1 MKILAVSDGRR
12 GIENQALGLA
22 EAVARQS
29 NRDCDVQTH
38 RIANSPA
45 FAALP
50 ASVQR
55 LSRQQCDLPDAD
67 LVIGCGRQAIA
78 PLLALRR
85 SGRDAFIVYVQDPRT
100 NVARFDLIV
109 APLHDGLTGPN
120 VETMIGSPNRITRD
134 SIIGGTLS
142 QAGRLRAL
150 PMPRAMIA
158 IGGTSRTHA
167 MHEPTIKTHIDA
179 GRALLAR
186 GYSLVITTSRRTP
199 GSALTAWQDFVAGR
213 NNVWLH
219 TPDSD
224 GENPYFAF
232 LGGAD
237 IILVTE
243 DSTNML
249 TEACAT
255 GKPVYRLPMDG
266 KRGNGT
272 PGKFAQLYAALEDRC
287 HVTRWDPD
295 QGAPRPYPALDE
307 TNRIAARILTRIAA
321 R

>member
-29 NRDCDVQTH
+29 GRACDVQTH
-38 RIANSPA
+38 RITNSPA

-50 ASVQR
+50 ASLQR
-55 LSRQQCDLPDAD
+55 LSRRQFDLPDAD

-78 PLLALRR
+78 PFIALQKSNRN
-85 SGRDAFIVYVQDPRT
+85 AFTVYIQDPRT
-100 NVARFDLIV
+100 DPARFDLIV

-134 SIIGGTLS
+134 AIIGGTLS
-142 QAGRLRAL
+142 HAGRLGAL

-158 IGGTSRTHA
+158 VGGTSRNHA
-167 MHEPTIKTHIDA
+167 LHGPTIKAHIDA

-186 GYSLVITTSRRTP
+186 GNSLLITTSRRTP
-199 GSALTAWQDFVAGR
+199 DLALKAWQDFAADR

-224 GENPYFAF
+224 GDNPYFAF

-237 IILVTE
+237 FILVTE

-266 KRGNGT
+266 K
-272 PGKFAQLYAALEDRC
+272 PGKFARLYTVLEKRC
-287 HVTRWDPD
+287 HVTRWDLD
-295 QGAPRPYPALDE
+295 QSAPRPYPALDE